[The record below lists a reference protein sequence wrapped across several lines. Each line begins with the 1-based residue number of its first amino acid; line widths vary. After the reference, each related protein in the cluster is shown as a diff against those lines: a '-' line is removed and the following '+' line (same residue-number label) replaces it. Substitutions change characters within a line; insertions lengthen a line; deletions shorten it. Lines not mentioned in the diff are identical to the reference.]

1 VTLIRDV
8 RHALRAIARM
18 PGLAAVII
26 VSLGAGIG
34 VNTVVFSWIQAITFK
49 PLPGV
54 SSSGAF
60 HLLEAKTDTGIYTG
74 ISWLEYRDLREGLR
88 TFQEPI
94 AFRMIPLYV
103 GETGRVERAY
113 GQLVSGN
120 YFSALGLRPARGR
133 FFRPEEAATPGRE
146 PVVVISYDFWH
157 ERFGGAEDVLQ
168 RTLRANGQ
176 QLTIVG
182 VAPKGFQG
190 TILRLNFDVWVPAT
204 LAPLMLNGSR
214 ELEERGSRG
223 YQVISRLRPGI
234 TRAHAQSD
242 FDGLMR
248 QLAKTY
254 PQTNTGIG
262 GEVLRFW
269 EAPRGPQRFL
279 LTALILLQGVMMLL
293 LLAVCG
299 NTANLVLARASVRQR
314 EVGIRVALGAAP
326 WRVVSLLLTENLV
339 LGICGAALGTAIA
352 IWGTQAMPNL
362 RLSGLPVRLQTE
374 VDLTGLGFA
383 IVLGVLSGL
392 IFGAAPA
399 AQFARI
405 DPLRALRD
413 GARTASRSRVRN
425 ALMAAQVALALV
437 VLVVAGMFFR
447 SFMQTRDAETG
458 FRRDGIML
466 AAYDLTGRVKA
477 GDAAFARVFADTL
490 LDRLR
495 ELPAIDAVAISAS
508 VPLDIHGLPTRTFT
522 VDGHTR
528 TEPGS
533 DTALNNVVTPGY
545 FKTLDIG
552 VAAGTDFADIKDT
565 TSPPQAIVN
574 EAFVSRY
581 LNSADATVGVGR
593 GLQLRNV
600 RYTIVGVVRNSIYNA
615 FGEAPTPIIYL
626 SYRDRPAVSGEIHL
640 RARAGSEAVLM
651 ADVRRILQELDPE
664 LSIYNVRTLSD
675 HIENNLLF
683 RRIPARMFS
692 VLGPLLLIL
701 AAIGIYAVVAY
712 TVSHRTSEIGV
723 RLALGATA
731 RRVIGQFVG
740 QSLTIVGL
748 GAVAGWG
755 LAFVI
760 VVAFTPDGALD
771 LRILAGVPTLL
782 MIVATIACWLPA
794 RRAARVDPMIA
805 LRTEN

>member
-1 VTLIRDV
+1 
-8 RHALRAIARM
+8 M

-458 FRRDGIML
+458 FRREGIML

-574 EAFVSRY
+574 EAFVTRY
-581 LNSADATVGVGR
+581 LNSGDATVGVGR

-626 SYRDRPAVSGEIHL
+626 SYRDRPAVSGEIHV
-640 RARAGSEAVLM
+640 RARDGSEAVLM

-760 VVAFTPDGALD
+760 VVVFTPDGTLD
-771 LRILAGVPTLL
+771 LRILAGVPALL